1 MLAPGVVLTAIE
13 NGRGGKG
20 EGERERGKWGGGILR
35 VYGARGHHL
44 SGHSS
49 KPWLFIFWS
58 KIKTSTDIKM
68 KSTLHLEETS
78 FKKYFYLVIYT
89 DMT

>member
-1 MLAPGVVLTAIE
+1 M
-13 NGRGGKG
+13 G

-35 VYGARGHHL
+35 VYGARGHL

-49 KPWLFIFWS
+49 KPWLLIFWS

-68 KSTLHLEETS
+68 KSRLHLEETNI
-78 FKKYFYLVIYT
+78 KKYFYLFMYT